1 MPGDA
6 ITGYITR
13 GSGVTVH
20 RTNCVNAL
28 KMNPDRQIDVQW
40 SEEVNQSYPVKI
52 KLNSLDRVGL
62 LADIASSIS
71 KNGANILS
79 VNTETKDD
87 KTVDSYITLGI
98 ENTAHLKKVLSD
110 LNKIKYVQGVKRV
123 G

>member
-1 MPGDA
+1 
-6 ITGYITR
+6 
-13 GSGVTVH
+13 
-20 RTNCVNAL
+20 
-28 KMNPDRQIDVQW
+28 MNPDRQIDVQW
-40 SEEVNQSYPVKI
+40 SEEVSQSYPVKI

-62 LADIASSIS
+62 LADVASSIS

-87 KTVDSYITLGI
+87 KTVDSFITLGI

-110 LNKIKYVQGVKRV
+110 LNKIKYVQGVRRV

>member
-1 MPGDA
+1 
-6 ITGYITR
+6 
-13 GSGVTVH
+13 
-20 RTNCVNAL
+20 
-28 KMNPDRQIDVQW
+28 MNPDRQIDVQW
-40 SEEVNQSYPVKI
+40 SEDVGQSYPVKI
-52 KLNSLDRVGL
+52 MLNSLDRVGL

-87 KTVDSYITLGI
+87 KTVDSYITIGI
-98 ENTAHLKKVLSD
+98 GNTAHLKKVLSD